1 MRNQTKSF
9 RKVWVSN
16 NEQRAYS
23 CVNTELPTKHVSSF
37 MLFMY
42 LFIYFPIAYSETA
55 NHRWEKYPQIIQ
67 ALLLVVCVDPQWPR
81 PFWFWDQPVM
91 RRVLWEFH
99 QIQKGWI
106 TASSACG
113 GAPTGTLSWIFPLCP
128 FAPLVCPREKLVEWP
143 ADPVKLCRV
152 TDMLPPIGY
161 SDSSFLSCLVQEPF
175 ASFHIR

>member
-81 PFWFWDQPVM
+81 PFWDQPVM

-128 FAPLVCPREKLVEWP
+128 FG
-143 ADPVKLCRV
+143 
-152 TDMLPPIGY
+152 LPKKKARGMTGWSGEVVPCY
-161 SDSSFLSCLVQEPF
+161 RYASSHRL
-175 ASFHIR
+175 

>member
-55 NHRWEKYPQIIQ
+55 NHRWEKYPQVIQ

-81 PFWFWDQPVM
+81 PFWDQPVM

-128 FAPLVCPREKLVEWP
+128 FG
-143 ADPVKLCRV
+143 
-152 TDMLPPIGY
+152 LPKKKARGMTGWSGEVVPCY
-161 SDSSFLSCLVQEPF
+161 RYASSHRL
-175 ASFHIR
+175 